1 MLTRL
6 VLENFKCFNRADITF
21 KPLTILTGTNS
32 SGKSSVIQAILMSI
46 AFANRA
52 TPLLKY
58 ELRDYGFQSFTELR
72 TQSADENRI
81 SLKLE
86 GDNRIN
92 NIELLRGDS
101 GEVKVSLVGLAAT
114 GVQLER
120 EFEDNLFYLSANRF
134 GAQSTASVFNDL
146 KVGSDG
152 QAILGTFNKLKESPV
167 DPKLINHDASSSKLS
182 VQVAYW
188 LSRIT
193 GTHIEA
199 QTEQI
204 SSTLVKPFFKVR
216 DSEGEGLGNTSVERS
231 PFNVGAGNSYLLK
244 LIVMCLITKPD
255 DVLLIENPEIH
266 LHPKAQAGVGEFLAF
281 VASRGVQIIAETHCE
296 HLINQIRYDVR
307 EGKISSND
315 VIVHYKP
322 SVKEEFKTIL
332 INQNGHFEMSSGDE
346 MDFPSGFFDATLDKL
361 LEIG

>member
-58 ELRDYGFQSFTELR
+58 ELREYGFQSFTELR

-134 GAQSTASVFNDL
+134 GAQSTASIFDDL

-152 QAILGTFNKLKESPV
+152 QAILGTFNKLKELPIDS
-167 DPKLINHDASSSKLS
+167 KLVNAEAASSKLS

-188 LSRIT
+188 LSHIT
-193 GTHIEA
+193 STHIEA

-266 LHPKAQAGVGEFLAF
+266 LHPKAQAAVGEFLAF

-296 HLINQIRYDVR
+296 HLINQVRYEVR
-307 EGKISSND
+307 KEKISSD
-315 VIVHYKP
+315 AVIIHYKP
-322 SVKEEFKTIL
+322 SVREDFETIC
-332 INQNGHFEMSSGDE
+332 IKRSGHYVDKDGQLMK
-346 MDFPSGFFDATLDKL
+346 FPSGFFNATLQQL
-361 LEIG
+361 IEIS